1 MVDTLGSLES
11 GPKYTLR
18 VPGLEYTLELPR
30 VTLAVNGRR
39 WRIVSLNLVGQV
51 RFNHDL
57 GRLLAHRIRTEISD
71 LSGIVMLTVVEKA
84 LQLAQV
90 AAHTLGVD
98 TVAVA
103 YNRVKPHMEPDRRP
117 VIQAG
122 ADSITSGG
130 KFLAFYERDLNL
142 LAHARRGIIVIDDV
156 VSTGATI
163 FGLATLVE
171 EAARW
176 QKMPRAPEILGVFCV
191 AREGREHPLLPVPLY
206 SLAELPAPQL
216 LNT

>member
-1 MVDTLGSLES
+1 MADTLGSLES
-11 GPKYTLR
+11 GKKYTLR
-18 VPGLEYTLELPR
+18 VPGLAYTLELPW

-39 WRIVSLNLVGQV
+39 LDIVSLNLVGQI

-57 GRLLAHRIRTEISD
+57 GRLLAQRIRAEIPD
-71 LSGIVMLTVVEKA
+71 LAGIVLLTVVEKA
-84 LQLAQV
+84 LQLTQA
-90 AAHTLGVD
+90 AAHDLGVD

-103 YNRVKPHMEPDRRP
+103 YNRIKPHMEPDRRP

-122 ADSITSGG
+122 TDSVTSGG

-142 LAHARRGIIVIDDV
+142 LAHARRGIIIIDDV
-156 VSTGATI
+156 VSTGGTI
-163 FGLATLVE
+163 YGLATLIE

-176 QKMPRAPEILGVFCV
+176 RKMPRIPQILGVFCV

-206 SLAELPAPQL
+206 SLTQLPAPQPRD
-216 LNT
+216 T